1 METDI
6 LFETTLC
13 HILILV
19 DVDKGSINM
28 LKKTW
33 NMLFQLRHKIK
44 NTNVF
49 SHILRQSPVFVCLCL
64 ESVYTYI

>member
-28 LKKTW
+28 LKKT
-33 NMLFQLRHKIK
+33 
-44 NTNVF
+44 
-49 SHILRQSPVFVCLCL
+49 
-64 ESVYTYI
+64 